1 MSNTVIGATVEIEY
15 QSIGNVRKA
24 LKEANAELIAMQ
36 DQFGAT
42 SQQAIKAAKKVAE
55 LKDRIEDARETA
67 DLFDPGK
74 KFQAFVTL
82 GSQIAAGFGA
92 VQGAMALI
100 GTESEAVEK
109 SLLKVQS
116 AMALAQG
123 LSQLK
128 DFGKSWQQLNVFI
141 QSSSVFI
148 KANAAAN
155 SLAAGAMRMFGVAV
169 NTTSTSFKVLK
180 GAIVSTGIGALLVV
194 VGLVIEKLMAW
205 ANQSS
210 RTEKSIEAMNAATK
224 KLNSSLDNQ
233 ISILEAIGGKEEEIY
248 RLRQQQANNELAT
261 LRKTYAERTKEG
273 KKFTDEELERFNQLK
288 TQITV
293 NDINEKKRLQK
304 IEEDKKKDRDKSH
317 ASQLKDNAK
326 HNKDIDKQ
334 NNDAE
339 QKRLEAES
347 ILYDARKSLMSQRE
361 AELLDLEKKRI
372 EEEKKLIA
380 AGVKD
385 RAAFDEF
392 YQKQKKAIEDKYN
405 AESKKREEDFLKQI
419 NKLNTDIRI
428 AGITDVREKEREQLA
443 ITHQQ
448 ELDDLRNNLNLTFNE
463 RLALTISL
471 KKRQKQQEDA
481 LQEKFDQEDLKKE
494 EAKLMKL
501 AADTKLSFQQRNEAL
516 KLQLALANQIVFDSE
531 DARLQYIKNIEAQ
544 ITGLKKEEED
554 ERLKDFNEIIKN
566 TLQSLSVIKQAN
578 DADLNA
584 KKQQYDQDLANLQQ
598 MLNNKQI
605 SEEQF
610 AQRKKELDDEQNK
623 QIIAAFKRNQV
634 ISIAEAI
641 INTAAGITNALAT
654 LPPPFSF
661 ITAAATGVLGALQ
674 VKTIAKQKPG
684 LISSST
690 PTAASVSAMGQ
701 SAAPIAPALST
712 AVQGQAL
719 NAEAINNL
727 GNNAMRAYV
736 LNSDIQNNDQRNA
749 YLQRNARIG

>member
-317 ASQLKDNAK
+317 ASELKDNK
-326 HNKDIDKQ
+326 SHNNQVNDQ
-334 NNDAE
+334 NVNDRKNAE
-339 QKRLEAES
+339 QEITQFLQDEYEKRNNIGKEQFEIDIQNTAK
-347 ILYDARKSLMSQRE
+347 LYDEKIALAKKYKLDTEALEMARFNAVGQIVNKESEVRKTIFDKTLGDFKSQVPKISTVDGTITVNAAAE
-361 AELLDLEKKRI
+361 ANKRKEIRKNELQEKVQTI
-372 EEEKKLIA
+372 L
-380 AGVKD
+380 
-385 RAAFDEF
+385 
-392 YQKQKKAIEDKYN
+392 
-405 AESKKREEDFLKQI
+405 
-419 NKLNTDIRI
+419 
-428 AGITDVREKEREQLA
+428 
-443 ITHQQ
+443 Q
-448 ELDDLRNNLNLTFNE
+448 ELDAYFNAAKSINSIFTQSNANQLQKLEEQSQMRIKAAGDDKEAVLAIE
-463 RLALTISL
+463 RETAV
-471 KKRQKQQEDA
+471 
-481 LQEKFDQEDLKKE
+481 
-494 EAKLMKL
+494 AK
-501 AADTKLSFQQRNEAL
+501 N
-516 KLQLALANQIVFDSE
+516 KLQNEQVKRDKLFAI
-531 DARLQYIKNIEAQ
+531 IEA
-544 ITGLKKEEED
+544 T
-554 ERLKDFNEIIKN
+554 
-566 TLQSLSVIKQAN
+566 
-578 DADLNA
+578 
-584 KKQQYDQDLANLQQ
+584 
-598 MLNNKQI
+598 
-605 SEEQF
+605 
-610 AQRKKELDDEQNK
+610 
-623 QIIAAFKRNQV
+623 
-634 ISIAEAI
+634 
-641 INTAAGITNALAT
+641 INTFKAAAQVFARPAGG
-654 LPPPFSF
+654 PPPVSLG
-661 ITAAATGVLGALQ
+661 IKIAGLVAAIATGIANVAKIRKVKMPAGDVGGGAM
-674 VKTIAKQKPG
+674 
-684 LISSST
+684 
-690 PTAASVSAMGQ
+690 PTATS
-701 SAAPIAPALST
+701 APIAPQLSP